1 MGGVGGVNNGS
12 RRDLA
17 VHVRNGRINSEG
29 AFRIPVGMGCGKSV
43 HGRNMAGDSSGEPQ
57 IVEIRGYG
65 ESGRV
70 FVVSA
75 FEQNAFVSLK
85 RSMRSGASFL
95 AVFDFLCES
104 FCIRASHYVIQR
116 VIYLGCVRGVG
127 VFDS

>member
-1 MGGVGGVNNGS
+1 MQSGMSFLAVFDFPRDSFGIHASQYVIKRVVYLSCVGGVGGVDNGS

-75 FEQNAFVSLK
+75 FE
-85 RSMRSGASFL
+85 
-95 AVFDFLCES
+95 
-104 FCIRASHYVIQR
+104 
-116 VIYLGCVRGVG
+116 
-127 VFDS
+127 